1 MHRIDSPLVFLPFL
15 RSTVTRRL
23 KVNFAL
29 LSAMAAGR
37 LSNGDNQLI
46 EDMSRKVRSR
56 SAMRVEK
63 ELKARMERW
72 VGGSWCVELV
82 IGKR

>member
-1 MHRIDSPLVFLPFL
+1 LFP
-15 RSTVTRRL
+15 RRL

-29 LSAMAAGR
+29 LSAMAAER

-46 EDMSRKVRSR
+46 EEMSRKVRSR

-63 ELKARMERW
+63 ELKALGAVMRK
-72 VGGSWCVELV
+72 ELWGDREN
-82 IGKR
+82 IGIYWQNIGI